1 MKEWE
6 IVRDDIEQKV
16 LPTIHDM
23 MAKGDPL
30 LYIRYGG
37 RCCKQ
42 VTFLLTRYLQER
54 LPDYHWTAWEST
66 FTDYMEDYPH
76 AWVYGESKTEQ
87 SDLILDYGKLQTEY
101 AFFQESNGNVYPTL
115 LDSKDNRF
123 FTTEEELE
131 LDMEIEDE
139 RKQIVPPED
148 VLMAFVGM
156 TFGEAYQTLQK
167 KLEEAGQ

>member
-6 IVRDDIEQKV
+6 IARNDIERQV
-16 LPTIHDM
+16 LPAIHDM
-23 MAKGDPL
+23 MKKGDPL
-30 LYIRYGG
+30 LYVRYGG

-42 VTFLLTRYLQER
+42 VAYLLTRYLQER
-54 LPDYHWTAWEST
+54 LPDYNWSAWEST

-76 AWVYGESKTEQ
+76 AWIYGASKTGQ
-87 SDLILDYGKLQTEY
+87 PDLILDYGKLQTEY
-101 AFFQESNGNVYPTL
+101 AFFQESNENVYPTL
-115 LDSKDNRF
+115 LESKDNRF
-123 FTTEEELE
+123 FTTDEELE

-167 KLEEAGQ
+167 KLEEAGR